1 MTEIL
6 QNDKTEFKKKKYARF
21 EVGLWDSFSP
31 EELVRILK
39 AEESPVLRVLYLT
52 LFLTGLRIHEVLPG
66 IQGYGLKWS
75 QIDVDSSP
83 SHIIFHKV
91 RTLKKFHR
99 VPRYS
104 CPTCKR
110 EWKLADMNLC
120 PICGA
125 PLEEVKKGEP
135 LRREF
140 YRDVVIRK
148 DNPFA
153 QVWLK
158 WYESVRGKNLLE
170 HLPSQPS
177 FSYKEGL
184 REKIQYP
191 GIKVDKELVEEGYI
205 FPLSYHTALHRLK
218 RTAEKAGVYR
228 TKNGEIVYP
237 GFHWFRSQRAHQLVE
252 ELGADWQDL
261 MDWFGWTNP
270 EYARLYAGTSSA
282 KSLMKRGLG

>member
-1 MTEIL
+1 MIR
-6 QNDKTEFKKKKYARF
+6 NPRF
-21 EVGLWDSFSP
+21 EVGLWDGFSK
-31 EELVRILK
+31 EEFLRLLK
-39 AEESPVLRVLYLT
+39 TETSTVLRVLYLT

-66 IQGYGLKWS
+66 IPGYGLKWD

-83 SHIIFHKV
+83 SHIILHKI

-99 VPRYS
+99 VARYS
-104 CPTCKR
+104 CPICKR

-125 PLEEVKKGEP
+125 PLEEVKKDEP

-140 YRDVVIRK
+140 YRDVVVRK

-153 QVWLK
+153 RIWLK
-158 WYESVRGKNLLE
+158 WYESVRGKVLSE
-170 HLPSQPS
+170 VLPPQGS
-177 FSYKEGL
+177 FSPQNGLKEKL
-184 REKIQYP
+184 KTP
-191 GIKVDKELVEEGYI
+191 NLCVSKELLEEGYV
-205 FPLSYHTALHRLK
+205 FPLKYITAWYRLK
-218 RTAEKAGVYR
+218 ETAKKAGIYR
-228 TKNGEIVYP
+228 IKNNRPVYP

-270 EYARLYAGTSSA
+270 EYARLYAGTFSS
-282 KSLMKRGLG
+282 KSLIKRGLG